1 MGDNELMRIGYY
13 TSSGLIWGYGDESM
27 VPSNVIPDTSVI
39 TDWSGVTPEPLS
51 NYKVV
56 NNQVVLR
63 TQTDKDDAQWKHIRQ
78 ERNKKLSSTDWT
90 HISDNGLTSSKKTEF
105 ATYRQSLRDITT
117 QSDPFNITWPT
128 EPTHT

>member
-1 MGDNELMRIGYY
+1 
-13 TSSGLIWGYGDESM
+13 M
-27 VPSNVIPDTSVI
+27 VPSNVLPDTSVI

-51 NYKVV
+51 DYKVV

-63 TQTDKDDAQWKHIRQ
+63 TQADKDNAQWKVIRQ

-90 HISDNGLTSSKKTEF
+90 HISDNGLTASKKTEF

-117 QSDPFNITWPT
+117 QSDPFAITWPQ
-128 EPTHT
+128 EPS